1 MSHSPGI
8 QRRLDELSHR
18 AVNYDTDAL
27 DPVHPPAGWHV
38 DDLFVTLPPEPP
50 GPPVHEGSWQIA
62 GRLIRGYEF
71 ADPSVVRAFYDAD
84 APMSGRNMLLEL
96 RALGL
101 VSIYVG
107 VRVGEVYEETRRV
120 DGRDARV
127 FGWNYRTL
135 EGHVEMGQMD
145 WEVWKWIDTGQV
157 QFHIYAVSRT
167 APIPNPVV
175 AIGFRLLRSHE
186 RGVFLASTERRMV
199 TFTGLGLGGEGR
211 GDRVRDASGELT
223 ARSLPN
229 DDPVHGQLARQVEP
243 SD

>member
-1 MSHSPGI
+1 MSRPPGI
-8 QRRLDELSHR
+8 QRRLDELSQK

-27 DPVHPPAGWHV
+27 DPGHPPNGWRV
-38 DDLFVTLPPEPP
+38 DNRFSTLPPEPP
-50 GPPVHEGSWQIA
+50 GPPVHEGSWEIA

-71 ADPSVVRAFYDAD
+71 ADPSIVRAFYEAD
-84 APMSGRNMLLEL
+84 APLSGRNMLLEL

-101 VSIYVG
+101 VSIHVG

-120 DGRDARV
+120 DGRHARV

-157 QFHIYAVSRT
+157 QFHVYAVSRP

-175 AIGFRLLRSHE
+175 AIGFRLLRGHE

-211 GDRVRDASGELT
+211 GDRVRAASGELT

-229 DDPVHGQLARQVEP
+229 DDAAHGQLARQLEH

>member
-1 MSHSPGI
+1 MTRPPGI
-8 QRRLDELSHR
+8 QRRLDELSHKPI
-18 AVNYDTDAL
+18 NYDTAAL
-27 DPVHPPAGWHV
+27 DPANPPNGWRV
-38 DDLFVTLPPEPP
+38 DNRFATLVPEPP
-50 GPPVHEGSWQIA
+50 GPPVHEGSWEIA

-71 ADPSVVRAFYDAD
+71 ADPSVVRAFYDAE
-84 APMSGRNMLLEL
+84 APLSGRNMLLEL

-101 VSIYVG
+101 VSIHVG

-120 DGRDARV
+120 DGRHARV

-157 QFHIYAVSRT
+157 QFHVYAVSRP
-167 APIPNPVV
+167 APIPNPLV
-175 AIGFRLLRSHE
+175 AIGFRLMRGHE

-199 TFTGLGLGGEGR
+199 TFTGLGLGGDGR
-211 GDRVRDASGELT
+211 EDRVRAASGELT
-223 ARSLPN
+223 ARSLPS
-229 DDPVHGQLARQVEP
+229 DDAAHDQLARQLET